1 MDICPLIITDRQYL
15 SDNLL
20 CLVSNAVKFSDR
32 GATIDVHLRLE
43 NNSKLFCSR
52 QVSFMDHLELSA
64 LSGGLKFFSPRI
76 ASIDMQLE
84 LLASTGRSADSPN
97 VPTEMVL
104 VTVEDT
110 GIGLS
115 DEAKVN
121 VFNTTQQVRNSGGTG
136 LGLYS
141 LAKRIE
147 ALGGKYGVK
156 NRSDGKQGSL
166 FWFTF
171 PYRPDTSASM
181 EFKLELP
188 TLELPTEYRY
198 STTGLPMEALMETPT
213 TATAPPSPVTGLFG
227 SSTGSPTRKSFEG
240 RSKSRSSL
248 QPTLVIPPLRIL
260 LVDDSSAIL
269 KITGRFLKAN
279 GHTVETA
286 DNGLQCL
293 ERLKMGRRDFDVLI
307 TDLQM
312 PVMDG
317 FTSVREYRAWEIDCL
332 LASSE
337 KEDEGEG
344 LGRLYII
351 GMSANS
357 DEESVK
363 DALAAGMDD
372 FVMKPF
378 NYDVLAASLKGVL
391 LVR

>member
-1 MDICPLIITDRQYL
+1 M
-15 SDNLL
+15 
-20 CLVSNAVKFSDR
+20 KFSDR
-32 GATIDVHLRLE
+32 GATIDVHLRLD
-43 NNSKLFCSR
+43 SCSDVIFAR
-52 QVSFMDHLELSA
+52 SVSFENQDESTASSGKSA
-64 LSGGLKFFSPRI
+64 TSPR
-76 ASIDMQLE
+76 D
-84 LLASTGRSADSPN
+84 PN
-97 VPTEMVL
+97 QMVL

-115 DEAKVN
+115 DEAKSVL
-121 VFNTTQQVRNSGGTG
+121 FHTTQQVRNSGGTG

-156 NRSDGKQGSL
+156 NRSDGQQGSL

-171 PYRPDTSASM
+171 PYRPDNIRNLQ
-181 EFKLELP
+181 LEIP
-188 TLELPTEYRY
+188 
-198 STTGLPMEALMETPT
+198 
-213 TATAPPSPVTGLFG
+213 FG
-227 SSTGSPTRKSFEG
+227 SPLGTPMLGSPMTSPPG
-240 RSKSRSSL
+240 SRR
-248 QPTLVIPPLRIL
+248 PFPRPPAPVIPHLRIL

-269 KITGRFLKAN
+269 KITSRFLKAN

-286 DNGLQCL
+286 DNGHLCL
-293 ERLKMGRRDFDVLI
+293 ERLTTGRRDFDVLI

-317 FTSVREYRAWEIDCL
+317 FTSVRGYRAWENGFMRG
-332 LASSE
+332 SGKGE
-337 KEDEGEG
+337 EGEG
-344 LGRLYII
+344 KGEGVKKSRLYII

-378 NYDVLAASLKGVL
+378 NYEVLAASLKGAL
-391 LVR
+391 LVSSRQLTSDLQGMA

>member
-1 MDICPLIITDRQYL
+1 M
-15 SDNLL
+15 
-20 CLVSNAVKFSDR
+20 KFSDR

-43 NNSKLFCSR
+43 NSSKLFCAR
-52 QVSFMDHLELSA
+52 TVSFQSRDELS
-64 LSGGLKFFSPRI
+64 LSSGKSATSPR
-76 ASIDMQLE
+76 D
-84 LLASTGRSADSPN
+84 
-97 VPTEMVL
+97 PTQVVV

-121 VFNTTQQVRNSGGTG
+121 VFCTTHQVRNSGGTG
-136 LGLYS
+136 LGLFS

-156 NRSDGKQGSL
+156 DRSDGKQGSL

-171 PYRPDTSASM
+171 PYHPGTLPSTPLDTPIES
-181 EFKLELP
+181 
-188 TLELPTEYRY
+188 YI
-198 STTGLPMEALMETPT
+198 GTP
-213 TATAPPSPVTGLFG
+213 LG
-227 SSTGSPTRKSFEG
+227 SSVGSRGPRIRLQKADIP
-240 RSKSRSSL
+240 SL
-248 QPTLVIPPLRIL
+248 RVL

-317 FTSVREYRAWEIDCL
+317 FTSVREYRAWERGCMFE
-332 LASSE
+332 SPE
-337 KEDEGEG
+337 EDEEGERKG
-344 LGRLYII
+344 EAASTDRLYII

-357 DEESVK
+357 DQESVK

-378 NYDVLAASLKGVL
+378 NYEVLAASLKGAL
-391 LVR
+391 QAC